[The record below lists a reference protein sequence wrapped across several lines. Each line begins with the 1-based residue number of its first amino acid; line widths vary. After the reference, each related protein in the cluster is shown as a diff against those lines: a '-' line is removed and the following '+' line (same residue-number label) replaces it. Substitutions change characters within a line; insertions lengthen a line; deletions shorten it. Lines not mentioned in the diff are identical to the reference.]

1 MKKNAALP
9 LLILG
14 LFSTSALAQTQSERI
29 FTRTALPARAAS
41 LRAPRP
47 AAFVTVDR
55 AAVVRFRLAG
65 GGRLAV
71 PLADGTDAVL
81 ALERFEVFAPGA
93 KLVARTRGGDV
104 SLATD
109 LTLFKG
115 TVEGAPG
122 SWAVLSMSDGEVLGT
137 IERGNARFSIAPAA
151 RVGGDHVVLA
161 DDGERAAGA
170 APFTCAAEE
179 LPRVAPA
186 PAARLAP
193 LPADVQAT
201 LTRLVSDVAVECD
214 YEFFHV
220 KFADDTTSAL
230 NYITT
235 VMGTVS
241 AIYERDINVT
251 LRVPYLELWT
261 ASDPYT
267 GTTTSARLDEF
278 QAWWNANRTGVS
290 RTLAHHVSGSPLG
303 GGIAYLNVLCNGS
316 YGYGVSA
323 IDASYS
329 YPTNTTT
336 WDVNVIAH
344 ELGHNF
350 SSYHTHNCWWGYNGY
365 APPGGMLD
373 SCATS
378 EGGCYGGPNKLPP
391 DKGTIMSYCHLL
403 GNIAGTIR
411 LDLHAACKTVM
422 RQASEASCMAA
433 AVVQPPRNLAVTV
446 AGAANLTWTAS
457 PTAGVIRYDVHRS
470 SVQLDLDPALL
481 GSTAG
486 TAWTDAD
493 LGTFYYKVRA
503 VRASDQSEFSGEVKA
518 VVCGPTT
525 AVAYT
530 ASVQPMAV
538 VTGDFDEDGIA
549 DLAVANFGS
558 DNVSTLRG
566 QGAGGVGNGT
576 FAAPVNVGVPA
587 GSYPRTLATGDFNS
601 DGITDLVVAE
611 DQASALSILL
621 GQGTGGVGNG
631 GFAAGATLAVDS
643 NPWALA
649 VGDFNED
656 GIQDIAAVCAI
667 GTLDILLGQGA
678 AGMGNGTFAPKV
690 AYTAGS
696 GAHGL
701 VLGDFNH
708 DGVTDIAVCLS
719 AGVKIYPGQGAGGRG
734 NGTFAAPVTYAAGS
748 LPSSIAAGDF
758 DGDVITD
765 LAVANQSSGNVSILL
780 GQGTGGAG
788 DGTFA
793 PAVNYPCGSN
803 PYAVSVA
810 DWSQDGI
817 PDLAVANNTSAT
829 LSILTGRGSGG
840 VGDGTFGAPQAFAA
854 GSSPRALAIA
864 DFNEDGAPD
873 FAVANTL
880 TSGKVSVLRAS
891 CVGALSSAVTV
902 LSPNGGESW
911 ISESEHTITWTRGPG
926 VTAVNLE
933 ISRDGGVNA
942 QTIATD
948 LADTS
953 WTWTVTEPYTTQA
966 RIRVYDPAVPNHGD
980 WSDSSF
986 TIIPVSA
993 IGVPPAAPLALAL
1006 MGLRPNPAREAL
1018 SVSLS
1023 VLPGAPATL
1032 ELLDLAG
1039 RRVRVLSLG
1048 ARGPGL
1054 HAVELAG
1061 LGTLRPGVYLV
1072 RLTQSGH
1079 SLTAKAVF
1087 IR

>member
-1 MKKNAALP
+1 MRQVIALP

-14 LFSTSALAQTQSERI
+14 LLGTSALAQTQSDRI
-29 FTRTALPARAAS
+29 FTRTAAPARAAS
-41 LRAPRP
+41 RRAPRA
-47 AAFVTVDR
+47 AAFVSVDR
-55 AAVVRFRLAG
+55 AAVRRFRLAG

-71 PLADGTDAVL
+71 PLADGSDAVL
-81 ALERFEVFAPGA
+81 TLERFEVFAPGA
-93 KLVARTRGGDV
+93 QIVAGARGGDLP
-104 SLATD
+104 LATD

-122 SWAVLSMSDGEVLGT
+122 SWAVLSMSGGEVLGT
-137 IERGNARFSIAPAA
+137 IERGDARFSIAPAA
-151 RVGGDHVVLA
+151 GAGGDHVVLA
-161 DDGERAAGA
+161 DDGERPAGA
-170 APFTCAAEE
+170 APFTCAAED
-179 LPRVAPA
+179 LPRVTSGPR
-186 PAARLAP
+186 ARLAP
-193 LPADVQAT
+193 LPADVQVT

-220 KFADDTTSAL
+220 KFADDTTRAL

-251 LRVPYLELWT
+251 LRVPYLYLWT

-267 GTTTSARLDEF
+267 GSTTSARLDEF
-278 QAWWNANRTGVS
+278 QAYWNANRTGVS
-290 RTLAHHVSGSPLG
+290 RTLAHHVSGNPLG
-303 GGIAYLNVLCNGS
+303 GGIAYLNVLCNSS

-344 ELGHNF
+344 EIGHNF

-373 SCATS
+373 SCYAS
-378 EGGCYGGPNKLPP
+378 EGGCYGGPNRLPP

-411 LDLHAACKTVM
+411 LDFHNACKTVM

-433 AVVQPPRNLAVTV
+433 AVVQPPRNLAVAV
-446 AGAANLTWTAS
+446 AGAAHLTWTAS

-470 SVQLDLDPALL
+470 SVQLDLNPALL
-481 GSTAG
+481 GSTTG
-486 TAWTDAD
+486 TDWTDAD

-503 VRASDQSEFSGEVKA
+503 VRAADQSEFSGEVKA
-518 VVCGPTT
+518 AVCAPAA
-525 AVAYT
+525 AVAYN
-530 ASVQPMAV
+530 SDVQPLAV
-538 VTGDFDEDGIA
+538 VPGDFDEDGIT
-549 DLAVANFGS
+549 DLAVANYGS
-558 DNVSTLRG
+558 DDVSILRG

-601 DGITDLVVAE
+601 DGIADLVVAE
-611 DQASALSILL
+611 EQTSVLSILT
-621 GQGTGGVGNG
+621 GQGAGGVGNG
-631 GFAAGATLAVDS
+631 SFAAGATFAVDQA
-643 NPWALA
+643 PWALA

-667 GTLDILLGQGA
+667 GTLDILLGQGT
-678 AGMGNGTFAPKV
+678 AGAGNGTFAAKV
-690 AYTAGS
+690 AYSAGS

-701 VLGDFNH
+701 ALGDFNH
-708 DGVTDIAVCLS
+708 DGVTDIAVCVS
-719 AGVKIYPGQGAGGRG
+719 AGAKIYPGQGAGGRG
-734 NGTFAAPVTYAAGS
+734 DGTFAAPVTYAAGS

-758 DGDVITD
+758 NGDLITD
-765 LAVANQSSGNVSILL
+765 LAVANQSSGNISILL
-780 GQGTGGAG
+780 GQGAGGVG

-793 PAVNYPCGSN
+793 AAVNYPCGAN

-817 PDLAVANNTSAT
+817 ADLAVVNNTSAT
-829 LSILTGRGSGG
+829 LSTLTGRGGGG
-840 VGDGTFGAPQAFAA
+840 VGDGTFGDPQAFAA
-854 GSSPRALAIA
+854 GTSPRALAIA
-864 DFNEDGAPD
+864 DFDEDGAPD
-873 FAVANTL
+873 LAVANTL
-880 TSGKVSVLRAS
+880 LSGKASVLRAS
-891 CVGALSSAVTV
+891 CVGALSSAVAVT
-902 LSPNGGESW
+902 SPNGGESW
-911 ISESEHTITWTRGPG
+911 ISESEHAVTWTKGPG

-933 ISRDGGVNA
+933 ISRDGGANA
-942 QTIATD
+942 QTIATN
-948 LADTS
+948 LAGTS
-953 WTWTVTEPYTTQA
+953 WTWTVAEPYTTQA
-966 RIRVYDPAVPNHGD
+966 RIRAYDPAVPNHGD

-993 IGVPPAAPLALAL
+993 LDAPRAERAGLALA
-1006 MGLRPNPAREAL
+1006 GLRPNPAREAL

-1039 RRVRVLSLG
+1039 RRVRALDLG
-1048 ARGPGL
+1048 VRGPGF
-1054 HAVELAG
+1054 HTVELAG

-1072 RLTQSGH
+1072 RLTQSGR
-1079 SLTAKAVF
+1079 SLTAKAAIV
-1087 IR
+1087 R